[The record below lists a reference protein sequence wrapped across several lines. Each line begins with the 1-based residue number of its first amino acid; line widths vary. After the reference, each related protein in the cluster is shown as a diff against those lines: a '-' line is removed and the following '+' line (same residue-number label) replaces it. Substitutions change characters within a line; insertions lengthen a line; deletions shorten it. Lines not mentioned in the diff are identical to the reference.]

1 MSHSHHHHD
10 DHCHGHSHSEGHEHD
25 HGHGH
30 GHGHDHHHVTL
41 ILSERHFKV
50 LRWVFG
56 LTFIY
61 LVVEVAGGVISGSLA
76 LLADGFHMFADA
88 MGIGLSLFAAWLS
101 HRPAPEHRTFGYQRV
116 EILAAF
122 FNALLL
128 IGMGVFILYE
138 SFERFQNPEPIQ
150 ANLMLMVATGG
161 LVVNIIGAKLLHQGH
176 EHNLNMK
183 GAYLHV
189 LGDLL
194 GSVGAI
200 LAGACIYFFDWRWAD
215 PLISCLISFL
225 ILFSALGLLKEAVN
239 ILLEGCPSHIDIED
253 IRREILTYEG
263 IEDIHNLH
271 VWNINMQRAVLT
283 AHLEVTPEAFSG
295 KTLNTVQQALKEKY
309 GLSHVTLQL
318 ELP

>member
-1 MSHSHHHHD
+1 MGHLHHDHCHGHQHGESHSHDSSAHGHHHHD
-10 DHCHGHSHSEGHEHD
+10 DHHM
-25 HGHGH
+25 
-30 GHGHDHHHVTL
+30 TL
-41 ILSERHFKV
+41 ILSEKHFKV
-50 LRWVFG
+50 LRWVFL

-61 LVVEVAGGVISGSLA
+61 LMVEVGGGLISGSLA

-101 HRPAPEHRTFGYQRV
+101 HRPAPQQRTFGYQRV

-128 IGMGVFILYE
+128 LGMGAFILYE

-150 ANLMLMVATGG
+150 ANLMLWVATGG
-161 LVVNIIGAKLLHQGH
+161 LVVNILAAKLLHQDH
-176 EHNLNMK
+176 HHNLNMK

-194 GSVGAI
+194 GSVGAMVAGGCI
-200 LAGACIYFFDWRWAD
+200 LFFGWHWID
-215 PLISCLISFL
+215 PFISCLISGL
-225 ILFSALGLLKEAVN
+225 ILFSAIGLLKESIN

-253 IRREILTYEG
+253 IRHEILKFPG
-263 IEDIHNLH
+263 IENIHNLH

-295 KTLNTVQQALKEKY
+295 TTLTLVQEALKEKY